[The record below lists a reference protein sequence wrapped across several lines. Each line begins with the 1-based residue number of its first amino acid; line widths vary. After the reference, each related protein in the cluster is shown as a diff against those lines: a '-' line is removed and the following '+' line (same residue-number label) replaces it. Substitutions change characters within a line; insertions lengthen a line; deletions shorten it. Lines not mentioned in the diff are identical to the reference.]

1 MKLIWSDES
10 FADRMAIFD
19 YIAANNIDAARKLNA
34 MICERAESLVNLPFL
49 GRTGKVPGTRE
60 LTVHPS
66 CRLVY
71 EIDGETIAILRVI
84 HASRNWPQD

>member
-19 YIAANNIDAARKLNA
+19 YIAANNIDAARKLNT

-66 CRLVY
+66 YRLVY

-84 HASRNWPQD
+84 HSSRNWPQD